1 MAATEYVT
9 KRTLVLVLYEGKD
22 SDGKDILRNQS
33 FSNIKYDA
41 DIQSL
46 YDAAAAIASLCSGT
60 LSRVET
66 SVTSHIMN

>member
-1 MAATEYVT
+1 MAATELVT
-9 KRTLVLVLYEGKD
+9 KRTLVVVLYEGKD
-22 SDGKDILRNQS
+22 SEGKDIFRNQS

-46 YDAAAAIASLCSGT
+46 YDAAAAIASLCGGT

-66 SVTSHIMN
+66 TVTSHIMN

>member
-9 KRTLVLVLYEGKD
+9 KRTLVVVLYEGKD
-22 SDGKDILRNQS
+22 NEGKDILRNQS
-33 FSNIKYDA
+33 FSNIKYDS

-46 YDAAAAIASLCSGT
+46 YDAAAAIASLCNGT

-66 SVTSHIMN
+66 TVTSHIFN

>member
-9 KRTLVLVLYEGKD
+9 KRTLVVVLYEGKD
-22 SDGKDILRNQS
+22 KDGKDILRNQS
-33 FSNIKYDA
+33 FSNIKYDS

-46 YDAAAAIASLCSGT
+46 YDTAAAIASLCNGT

-66 SVTSHIMN
+66 TVTSHIFN

>member
-1 MAATEYVT
+1 MAATELVT
-9 KRTLVLVLYEGKD
+9 KRTLAVVLFEGKD
-22 SDGKDILRNQS
+22 SEGKDIFRSQS

-46 YDAAAAIASLCSGT
+46 YDAAAAIASLCGGT

-66 SVTSHIMN
+66 AVTSHIMN

>member
-9 KRTLVLVLYEGKD
+9 KRTLVVVLYEGKD
-22 SDGKDILRNQS
+22 NEGKDILRNQS
-33 FSNIKYDA
+33 FSNIKYDS

-46 YDAAAAIASLCSGT
+46 YDAAAAIASLCNGT